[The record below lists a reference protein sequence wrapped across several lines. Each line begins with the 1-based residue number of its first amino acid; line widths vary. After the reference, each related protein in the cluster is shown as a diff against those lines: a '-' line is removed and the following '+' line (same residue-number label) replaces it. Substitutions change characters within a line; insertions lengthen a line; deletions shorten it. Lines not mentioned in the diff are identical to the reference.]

1 MEEFNYHGVS
11 YLMFVFVIFC
21 PRIVLPSTFSF
32 LLLVGIWR
40 YRTRPRYPSHMDMRL
55 SQADTATV
63 EELEEEFD
71 PFPSKFS
78 DDNLKKRYD
87 RLRAISGRVLEMM
100 ADLATQGERV
110 QALLSWRDPRATA
123 LFVIFCSVAVI
134 VTYLV
139 PFRILVFIWVT
150 YMLRP
155 PRFRFDI
162 PAVPQ
167 NFLRRMPAKSDGL
180 L

>member
-1 MEEFNYHGVS
+1 
-11 YLMFVFVIFC
+11 
-21 PRIVLPSTFSF
+21 
-32 LLLVGIWR
+32 
-40 YRTRPRYPSHMDMRL
+40 MRL

-78 DDNLKKRYD
+78 GDNLKKRYD

-139 PFRILVFIWVT
+139 PFRILMFMWVT
-150 YMLRP
+150 YVLRP
-155 PRFRFDI
+155 PRFRFDM

-167 NFLRRMPAKSDGL
+167 NFLRRMPAKSDGML
-180 L
+180 

>member
-1 MEEFNYHGVS
+1 
-11 YLMFVFVIFC
+11 
-21 PRIVLPSTFSF
+21 
-32 LLLVGIWR
+32 
-40 YRTRPRYPSHMDMRL
+40 MRL

-78 DDNLKKRYD
+78 GDNLKKRYD

>member
-1 MEEFNYHGVS
+1 
-11 YLMFVFVIFC
+11 
-21 PRIVLPSTFSF
+21 
-32 LLLVGIWR
+32 
-40 YRTRPRYPSHMDMRL
+40 MDMRL

-110 QALLSWRDPRATA
+110 QALLSWRDPRATF
-123 LFVIFCSVAVI
+123 LFVIFCFVAVI